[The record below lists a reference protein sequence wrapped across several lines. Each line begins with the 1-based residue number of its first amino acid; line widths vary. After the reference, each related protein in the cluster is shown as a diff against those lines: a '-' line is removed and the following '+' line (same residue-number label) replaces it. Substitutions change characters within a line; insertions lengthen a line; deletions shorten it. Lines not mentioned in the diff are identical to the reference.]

1 MTIASRRLARQ
12 CRERLAAN
20 RNLLPCPAQPTENA
34 TVGDTETATEAQLEK
49 VDATK

>member
-20 RNLLPCPAQPTENA
+20 RNLLPCPAQPAENA
-34 TVGDTETATEAQLEK
+34 TVKGTETAEAQLEK